1 MGVPQDARARRIEKK
16 RRTKKLARWREQQA
30 ATPDT
35 AAAPAK
41 APARAAKKQA

>member
-1 MGVPQDARARRIEKK
+1 MGVPQDARTRRAQKK

-30 ATPDT
+30 QQADAGGTK

-41 APARAAKKQA
+41 KKA

>member
-1 MGVPQDARARRIEKK
+1 MGVPQDARARRNEKK

-30 ATPDT
+30 ATPEPAT
-35 AAAPAK
+35 SAK